1 MRVRAGTRGYAGA
14 RFAHPLQS
22 VQRGPLRY
30 HGGMND
36 DAATSPTANSLTQRF
51 LSAVED
57 LRAELDHAT
66 GLDSRG
72 FGDAWAKAYEKRVP
86 AVVRNNNL
94 GEVLRNLRNT
104 IAHNNYKNGQPIA
117 TPRADL
123 VEAAE
128 RLLFQVRNEPQIQN
142 FMIHDVATVSPVDTF
157 ATVAAILDAHSY
169 AQLPVVDGST
179 IIGLLTTNMVA
190 RWVSG
195 MVTAGKESQLAD
207 VPAGDI
213 LAHSG
218 THDAPLYAKPS
229 DRAMAVCTAL
239 TDRGHPAVLITRT
252 GDATGVLIGL
262 VARAD
267 VGRIFRDIAIA
278 R

>member
-1 MRVRAGTRGYAGA
+1 M
-14 RFAHPLQS
+14 H
-22 VQRGPLRY
+22 
-30 HGGMND
+30 D
-36 DAATSPTANSLTQRF
+36 DATSSTANSLTQRF

-72 FGDAWAKAYEKRVP
+72 FGDAWAKAYAKRVP
-86 AVVRNNNL
+86 AVVRNHDL

-142 FMIHDVATVSPVDTF
+142 FMVHDVATVSPADTF
-157 ATVAAILDAHSY
+157 ATVATILHAHGY
-169 AQLPVVDGST
+169 AQLPVVDNST
-179 IIGLLTTNMVA
+179 ESTDATITGLLTTNMVA
-190 RWVSG
+190 RWVAG
-195 MVTAGKESQLAD
+195 MVAAGKESQLAE
-207 VPAGDI
+207 VPAGEI

-218 THDAPLYAKPS
+218 AHDAPLYAKPS

-267 VGRIFRDIAIA
+267 VGRIFREIAIA